1 MHAQVFHQ
9 NTNAIF
15 NILFFF
21 FKKAGHCFVSVIY
34 ERAYLVVHFTSVN
47 ESSLK
52 KKINTGF
59 VNMLDAVYE
68 ETEQH
73 PPPPPPQ
80 KKIRQRDTRV
90 D

>member
-15 NILFFF
+15 NIFF
-21 FKKAGHCFVSVIY
+21 FKKAAHCFVSVIY

-52 KKINTGF
+52 KINSGF

-68 ETEQH
+68 ETERH
-73 PPPPPPQ
+73 P
-80 KKIRQRDTRV
+80 KKIRQGDTRV